1 MSDELKGSLRERG
14 VAAEEIE
21 AAEAAGTLRLLA
33 VEHLVLPGPPR
44 YEGDEVAARTGLP
57 RELTQRFWR
66 ALGFPDVSEGEVAF
80 TDADLEVVQTLASM
94 FERQV
99 VRPEVALQITRVL
112 ASSAARLAEAQ
123 VEGLVEP
130 TPDDDRRSFELES
143 EALST
148 TPRFFDHVWRRQ
160 LQAAARRARYRA
172 APGGTAP
179 VAVGFADL
187 VGFTALSSTLDD
199 DELADVVDRFTE
211 LAYDRVATAG
221 GRVVKTVGD
230 EVMFTVDDVAAGA
243 QLALGLVAAYADDH
257 DLPDVRVGLAW
268 GPALSR
274 DGDLYGPTVNLAARI
289 VAIARPRSVVTG
301 PEVHEAL
308 GEASGLAWRALRP
321 RRLKGIGRVTLWSLR
336 REGAAP

>member
-1 MSDELKGSLRERG
+1 MTQPLADRLRERG
-14 VAAEEIE
+14 VAEEEIQ

-57 RELTQRFWR
+57 RALTQRFWR
-66 ALGFPDVSEGEVAF
+66 ALGFPDVGEGEVAF
-80 TDADLEVVQTLASM
+80 TEADLEVVATLASM
-94 FERQV
+94 FERKV

-112 ASSAARLAEAQ
+112 ASSAARVAEAQ
-123 VEGLVEP
+123 VEGLIEP
-130 TPDDDRRSFELES
+130 TPDGDDRSFELEA
-143 EALST
+143 EALGS

-160 LQAAARRARYRA
+160 LQAAARRARYRLS
-172 APGGTAP
+172 PGGTAP

-199 DELADVVDRFTE
+199 DELADVVDRFTV
-211 LAYDRVATAG
+211 LAYDRVALAG

-230 EVMFTVDDVAAGA
+230 EVMFVIDDLAAGA
-243 QLALGLVAAYADDH
+243 ELALELAEAYAHDN

-274 DGDLYGPTVNLAARI
+274 DGDLFGPTVNLAARI
-289 VAIARPRSVVTG
+289 VAIARPRSVVAADA
-301 PEVHEAL
+301 VHEAL
-308 GEASGLAWRALRP
+308 ADRPGLLWRGLRP
-321 RRLKGIGRVTLWSLR
+321 RRLKGIGRVTLWALR
-336 REGAAP
+336 RSPED

>member
-1 MSDELKGSLRERG
+1 MTDALRASLRERG
-14 VAAEEIE
+14 VPEEEIA

-80 TDADLEVVQTLASM
+80 TDADLEVVTTLASM
-94 FERQV
+94 FERDV

-112 ASSAARLAEAQ
+112 ASSAARVAEAQ

-130 TPDDDRRSFELES
+130 TPDDDDRTFELEA
-143 EALST
+143 EALGS

-160 LQAAARRARYRA
+160 LQAAARRARYRHT
-172 APGGTAP
+172 PGGSVP

-230 EVMFTVDDVAAGA
+230 EVMFQVDDLAAGA
-243 QLALGLVAAYADDH
+243 DLAVSLAEAYAHDN
-257 DLPDVRVGLAW
+257 DLPDVRVGMAW

-289 VAIARPRSVVTG
+289 VAIARPRSVVVSA
-301 PEVHEAL
+301 EVHDAL
-308 GEASGLAWRALRP
+308 ARTSGLAWRALRP
-321 RRLKGIGRVTLWSLR
+321 RRLKGIGRVSLWAVR
-336 REGAAP
+336 REG

>member
-1 MSDELKGSLRERG
+1 MKASLRQRG
-14 VAAEEIE
+14 VPEDEID

-66 ALGFPDVSEGEVAF
+66 ALGFPDVPEGEVAF
-80 TDADLEVVQTLASM
+80 TEADLAVVQTLASM
-94 FERQV
+94 FEREV

-112 ASSAARLAEAQ
+112 ASSAARVAEAQ
-123 VEGLVEP
+123 VEGLIEP
-130 TPDDDRRSFELES
+130 TRDDDERSFELEA
-143 EALST
+143 EALGG
-148 TPRFFDHVWRRQ
+148 TPGFFDHVWRRQ
-160 LQAAARRARYRA
+160 LQAAARRARYRV

-211 LAYDRVATAG
+211 LAYDLVATAG

-230 EVMFTVDDVAAGA
+230 EVMFAIDEPAAGTE
-243 QLALGLVAAYADDH
+243 LALRLTDAYADDH

-268 GPALSR
+268 GPALAR
-274 DGDLYGPTVNLAARI
+274 DGDYFGPTVNLAARI
-289 VAIARPRSVVTG
+289 VAIARPRTVVVG

-308 GEASGLAWRALRP
+308 VDAPGLAWRALRP
-321 RRLKGIGRVTLWSLR
+321 RRLKGIGRIPLWSVR
-336 REGAAP
+336 RAD

>member
-1 MSDELKGSLRERG
+1 MSESVRKMLRERG
-14 VAAEEIE
+14 VPEEEID
-21 AAEAAGTLRLLA
+21 AAEAGGTLRLLA

-44 YEGDEVAARTGLP
+44 FEGDEVAAQTGLP

-66 ALGFPDVSEGEVAF
+66 ALGFPDVAEGEVAF
-80 TDADLEVVQTLASM
+80 TEADLEVVKTLASM
-94 FERQV
+94 FDRKV

-112 ASSAARLAEAQ
+112 ASSAARVAEAQ

-130 TPDDDRRSFELES
+130 TPDDDERSFDLEA
-143 EALST
+143 EALAS

-160 LQAAARRARYRA
+160 LQAAARRARYRV

-199 DELADVVDRFTE
+199 GELADVVDRFTE
-211 LAYDRVATAG
+211 LAYDEVALAG

-230 EVMFTVDDVAAGA
+230 EVMFVIDDLATGVS
-243 QLALGLVAAYADDH
+243 LALDLAEAYGDNT
-257 DLPDVRVGLAW
+257 DLPEVRVGLAW

-274 DGDLYGPTVNLAARI
+274 DGDLFGATVTLASRI
-289 VAIARPRSVVTG
+289 VAIARPRSVVVSD
-301 PEVHEAL
+301 EVHEAL
-308 GEASGLAWRALRP
+308 ADRPGLAWRALRP
-321 RRLKGIGRVTLWSLR
+321 RRLKGIGRVTLWAVR
-336 REGAAP
+336 RSGED

>member
-1 MSDELKGSLRERG
+1 
-14 VAAEEIE
+14 
-21 AAEAAGTLRLLA
+21 
-33 VEHLVLPGPPR
+33 VLPGPPR
-44 YEGDEVAARTGLP
+44 YGGDEVAARTGLP

-66 ALGFPDVSEGEVAF
+66 ALGFPDVPEGEVAF
-80 TDADLEVVQTLASM
+80 TEADLEVVRTLASM
-94 FERQV
+94 FDREV
-99 VRPEVALQITRVL
+99 VRPEVALQIARVL
-112 ASSAARLAEAQ
+112 AASAARVAEVQ
-123 VEGLVEP
+123 LEGLVEP
-130 TPDDDRRSFELES
+130 TPDGDERAFALEA
-143 EALST
+143 EALGS
-148 TPRFFDHVWRRQ
+148 TPRFFEHVWRRQ
-160 LQAAARRARYRA
+160 LQVAARRARYRL

-199 DELADVVDRFTE
+199 HELADVVDRFTV

-230 EVMFTVDDVAAGA
+230 EVMFAVDEPAAGA
-243 QLALGLVAAYADDH
+243 DLALGLTEAYADDT
-257 DLPDVRVGLAW
+257 DLPDVRVGLAF

-308 GEASGLAWRALRP
+308 AGTSGLSWRALRP
-321 RRLKGIGRVTLWSLR
+321 RRLKGIGRVPLWAVR
-336 REGAAP
+336 RSVDPED

>member
-1 MSDELKGSLRERG
+1 VTGEGLRSSLRARG
-14 VAAEEIE
+14 VPEEE
-21 AAEAAGTLRLLA
+21 VAAAEAAGTLRLLG

-44 YEGDEVAARTGLP
+44 YSGDEVAARTGLP

-66 ALGFPDVSEGEVAF
+66 ALGFPDVPEGEVVF
-80 TDADLEVVQTLASM
+80 TEADLEVVSTLASM
-94 FERQV
+94 FERAV
-99 VRPEVALQITRVL
+99 VRPEVALQIARVL
-112 ASSAARLAEAQ
+112 AASAARVAEAQ
-123 VEGLVEP
+123 LEGLVEP
-130 TPDDDRRSFELES
+130 TPDGDGRAFELEA
-143 EALST
+143 EALGT

-160 LQAAARRARYRA
+160 LQVAARRARYRL
-172 APGGTAP
+172 APGGTKP

-230 EVMFTVDDVAAGA
+230 EVMFAVDELRAGVD
-243 QLALGLVAAYADDH
+243 LAVGLADAYADDK

-274 DGDLYGPTVNLAARI
+274 DGDLFGATVNLAARI
-289 VAIARPRSVVTG
+289 VAIARPRSVVVA

-308 GEASGLAWRALRP
+308 AEEPGLAWRAIRP
-321 RRLKGIGRVTLWSLR
+321 RRLKGIGRVPLWAVLR
-336 REGAAP
+336 DD

>member
-1 MSDELKGSLRERG
+1 MTEALRASLRERG
-14 VAAEEIE
+14 VPAEEID

-44 YEGDEVAARTGLP
+44 FGGDEVAERTGLP
-57 RELTQRFWR
+57 RELTRRFWR
-66 ALGFPDVSEGEVAF
+66 ALGFPDVPEGEIAF
-80 TDADLEVVQTLASM
+80 TEADLEVVTTLASM
-94 FERQV
+94 FEREV

-112 ASSAARLAEAQ
+112 ASSAARVAEAQ

-130 TPDDDRRSFELES
+130 TADDDERGFELEA
-143 EALST
+143 EALGS

-160 LQAAARRARYRA
+160 LQAAARRARYRQ
-172 APGGTAP
+172 APDGTAP

-211 LAYDRVATAG
+211 LAYDEVALAG

-230 EVMFTVDDVAAGA
+230 EVMFATDEPAAGA
-243 QLALGLVAAYADDH
+243 QLALELVAAYADDH
-257 DLPDVRVGLAW
+257 DLPDVRVGMAW

-289 VAIARPRSVVTG
+289 VAIARPRSVVVSTG
-301 PEVHEAL
+301 VHDVLAD
-308 GEASGLAWRALRP
+308 APGLSWRGLRP
-321 RRLKGIGRVTLWSLR
+321 RRLKDIGRVPLWVLS
-336 REGAAP
+336 REEG

>member
-1 MSDELKGSLRERG
+1 MLRERG
-14 VAAEEIE
+14 VPEEEIA

-33 VEHLVLPGPPR
+33 VEHLVLPGAPR

-66 ALGFPDVSEGEVAF
+66 ALGFPDVAEGEVAF
-80 TDADLEVVQTLASM
+80 TEADLEVVKSLASM
-94 FERQV
+94 FERGV
-99 VRPEVALQITRVL
+99 VRPEVALHITRVL
-112 ASSAARLAEAQ
+112 ASSAARVAEAQ

-130 TPDDDRRSFELES
+130 TPDDDERSFELEA
-143 EALST
+143 EALGS

-160 LQAAARRARYRA
+160 LQMAARRARYRLT
-172 APGGTAP
+172 PGGTAP

-199 DELADVVDRFTE
+199 DELADVVDRFTV
-211 LAYDRVATAG
+211 LAYDRVALAG

-230 EVMFTVDDVAAGA
+230 EVMYVVDDPLAGA
-243 QLALGLVAAYADDH
+243 ELALELAEAYAHDN
-257 DLPDVRVGLAW
+257 DLPDVRVGMAW

-274 DGDLYGPTVNLAARI
+274 DGDLFGPTVNLAARI
-289 VAIARPRSVVTG
+289 VAIARPRSVVVSDD
-301 PEVHEAL
+301 VHEVLADRP
-308 GEASGLAWRALRP
+308 GLSWRGLRP

-336 REGAAP
+336 RPLEED

>member
-1 MSDELKGSLRERG
+1 MTEALKTSLRERG
-14 VAAEEIE
+14 VAEDEIA
-21 AAEAAGTLRLLA
+21 AAEASGTLRLLA

-44 YEGDEVAARTGLP
+44 YEGDVVAARTGLP

-66 ALGFPDVSEGEVAF
+66 ALGFPDVPDGEVAF
-80 TDADLEVVQTLASM
+80 TEADLEVVQTLASM
-94 FERQV
+94 FERNV
-99 VRPEVALQITRVL
+99 IRPEVALQITRVL
-112 ASSAARLAEAQ
+112 ASSAARVAEAQ

-130 TPDDDRRSFELES
+130 TADDDERSFDLER
-143 EALST
+143 EALSS

-199 DELADVVDRFTE
+199 NELADVVDRFTE
-211 LAYDRVATAG
+211 LAYDLVATAG

-230 EVMFTVDDVAAGA
+230 EVMFAVDQPEAGLE
-243 QLALGLVAAYADDH
+243 LALRLTDAYADDH
-257 DLPDVRVGLAW
+257 DLPDVRVGLSW
-268 GPALSR
+268 GPALAR
-274 DGDLYGPTVNLAARI
+274 DGDLFGPTVNLAARI
-289 VAIARPRSVVTG
+289 VAIARPRSVVVG

-308 GEASGLAWRALRP
+308 ADAPGLVWRALRP
-321 RRLKGIGRVTLWSLR
+321 RRLKGIGRVPLWSVR
-336 REGAAP
+336 RDG

>member
-1 MSDELKGSLRERG
+1 MSEALRTSLRERG
-14 VAAEEIE
+14 VPVEEID

-44 YEGDEVAARTGLP
+44 FGGDEVAARTGLP
-57 RELTQRFWR
+57 RDLTRRFWR
-66 ALGFPDVSEGEVAF
+66 ALGFPDVPDGEIAF
-80 TDADLEVVQTLASM
+80 TEADLEVVTTLASM
-94 FERQV
+94 FERGV

-123 VEGLVEP
+123 VEGLVEH
-130 TPDDDRRSFELES
+130 TADDDERDFELEA
-143 EALST
+143 EVLGN
-148 TPRFFDHVWRRQ
+148 TPHFFDHVWRRQ
-160 LQAAARRARYRA
+160 LQAAARRARYRF
-172 APGGTAP
+172 APDGTAP
-179 VAVGFADL
+179 VAIGFADL

-199 DELADVVDRFTE
+199 DELADVVDRFAE
-211 LAYDRVATAG
+211 LAYDEVALAG

-230 EVMFTVDDVAAGA
+230 EVMFVVDDPAAGA
-243 QLALGLVAAYADDH
+243 DLALELVAAYAGDN

-301 PEVHEAL
+301 STLHDAL
-308 GEASGLAWRALRP
+308 AGVCLLYTSPSP
-321 RRLKGIGRVTLWSLR
+321 RDS
-336 REGAAP
+336 

>member
-1 MSDELKGSLRERG
+1 VSAEGLKRSLLERG
-14 VAAEEIE
+14 VPEEELAAAES
-21 AAEAAGTLRLLA
+21 AGTLRLLA
-33 VEHLVLPGPPR
+33 AEHLVLPGPPR
-44 YEGDEVAARTGLP
+44 YSGDQVAARTGLP

-66 ALGFPDVSEGEVAF
+66 ALGFPDVPEGEVAF
-80 TDADLEVVQTLASM
+80 TQADLEVVATLASM
-94 FERQV
+94 FEREV

-112 ASSAARLAEAQ
+112 AASAARVAEAQ
-123 VEGLVEP
+123 LEGLVEP
-130 TPDDDRRSFELES
+130 TPDDDERAFDLEAEVLGS
-143 EALST
+143 

-160 LQAAARRARYRA
+160 LQAAARRARYRHSSA
-172 APGGTAP
+172 GTAP

-230 EVMFTVDDVAAGA
+230 EVMFAIDDPAAGA
-243 QLALGLVAAYADDH
+243 ELALGLTDAYAENH

-289 VAIARPRSVVTG
+289 VAIARPRSVVVG

-308 GEASGLAWRALRP
+308 ADTPGLAWRALRP
-321 RRLKGIGRVTLWSLR
+321 RRLKGIGRVPLWALR
-336 REGAAP
+336 RDT

>member
-1 MSDELKGSLRERG
+1 MSESVKESLRERG
-14 VAAEEIE
+14 VPEDEIA
-21 AAEAAGTLRLLA
+21 AAEASGTLRLLA

-44 YEGDEVAARTGLP
+44 YEGDAVAARTGLP

-66 ALGFPDVSEGEVAF
+66 ALGFPDVPDGEVAF
-80 TDADLEVVQTLASM
+80 TEADLEVVSTLASM

-99 VRPEVALQITRVL
+99 IRPEVALQITRVL
-112 ASSAARLAEAQ
+112 ASSAARVAEAQ

-130 TPDDDRRSFELES
+130 TADDDERSFELEA
-143 EALST
+143 EALGS

-160 LQAAARRARYRA
+160 LQAAARRARYRVV
-172 APGGTAP
+172 PGGAAP

-211 LAYDRVATAG
+211 LAYDLVATAG

-230 EVMFTVDDVAAGA
+230 EVMFAIDDPATGA
-243 QLALGLVAAYADDH
+243 ELALRLTDAYADDH

-274 DGDLYGPTVNLAARI
+274 DGDLFGATVNLAARI
-289 VAIARPRSVVTG
+289 VAIARPRSVVVG

-308 GEASGLAWRALRP
+308 AGTPDLAWRALRP
-321 RRLKGIGRVTLWSLR
+321 RRLKGIGRVALWSVR
-336 REGAAP
+336 REG

>member
-1 MSDELKGSLRERG
+1 VTELLKASLRERG
-14 VAAEEIE
+14 VAADEIA
-21 AAEAAGTLRLLA
+21 AAEAAGALRLLA

-44 YEGDEVAARTGLP
+44 FDGDEVAAATGLP

-66 ALGFPDVSEGEVAF
+66 ALGFPDVTEGEVAF
-80 TDADLEVVQTLASM
+80 TEADLEVMRTLASM
-94 FERQV
+94 FDREV

-112 ASSAARLAEAQ
+112 ASSAARVAEAQ

-130 TPDDDRRSFELES
+130 TPDDDERSFELEA
-143 EALST
+143 EALGS

-160 LQAAARRARYRA
+160 LQAAARRARYRLV
-172 APGGTAP
+172 PGGTAP

-230 EVMFTVDDVAAGA
+230 EVMFVVDELAAGA
-243 QLALGLVAAYADDH
+243 ELALGLAEAYAGDT

-274 DGDLYGPTVNLAARI
+274 DGDYFGPTVNLAARI
-289 VAIARPRSVVTG
+289 VAIARPRSVVVSA
-301 PEVHEAL
+301 EVREAL
-308 GEASGLAWRALRP
+308 ADRPGLAWRALRP
-321 RRLKGIGRVTLWSLR
+321 RRLKGIGRVALWALR
-336 REGAAP
+336 HAEG